1 MAGEVEETNLPGVGV
16 RHDFRTTGGDRVGVL
31 ILRSGRRELFIY
43 DEADPDTCRAVAHLD
58 LDDSRTLGE
67 LLGASRLSEA
77 MASVQQQVEGLA
89 IDWLPVEPGSAYAGR
104 SLRDAGL
111 REATGA
117 SIVAVVRGNDATPVP
132 GPDFV
137 LEGGDVAVAIGTP
150 EGLGRLF
157 TLLQKG

>member
-1 MAGEVEETNLPGVGV
+1 MAGEVVETNLPGVGV
-16 RHDFRTTGGDRVGVL
+16 RHDFRTSGGDRVGVL
-31 ILRSGRRELFIY
+31 VLRSGRRELFIY
-43 DEADPDTCRAVAHLD
+43 DDADPDTCRAVAHLD

-77 MASVQQQVEGLA
+77 MASVQQQVKGLA
-89 IDWLPVEPGSAYAGR
+89 IDWLSVETGSSFAGR
-104 SLRDAGL
+104 SLREAAL

-137 LEGGDVAVAIGTP
+137 LEAGDVAVAIGTP
-150 EGLGRLF
+150 DGLGRLF
-157 TLLQKG
+157 TLLQAD